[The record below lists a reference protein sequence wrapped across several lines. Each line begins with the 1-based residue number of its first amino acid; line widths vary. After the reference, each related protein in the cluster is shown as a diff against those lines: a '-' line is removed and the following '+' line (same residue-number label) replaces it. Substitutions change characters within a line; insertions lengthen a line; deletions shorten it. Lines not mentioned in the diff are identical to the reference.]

1 MAALTNKEIEQL
13 MQRFNNLREE
23 AREIYQQLME
33 AGAWPL
39 DDDQLDGVAGGKTP
53 IVNLDDDDLLPAS
66 SELLGPD
73 GKPTDYQYQSF
84 PGGGNPPQFNIP
96 SGGPRETDNMRW
108 V

>member
-13 MQRFNNLREE
+13 MQRFNKLREE

-39 DDDQLDGVAGGKTP
+39 DDDELDGVAGGKTP
-53 IVNLDDDDLLPAS
+53 IVNLDDDDLIPAS
-66 SELLGPD
+66 GELLGPD
-73 GKPTDYQYQSF
+73 GKPTTYQSGQV
-84 PGGGNPPQFNIP
+84 GGGNWPPIP
-96 SGGPRETDNMRW
+96 DLNGTIRETDCRGF